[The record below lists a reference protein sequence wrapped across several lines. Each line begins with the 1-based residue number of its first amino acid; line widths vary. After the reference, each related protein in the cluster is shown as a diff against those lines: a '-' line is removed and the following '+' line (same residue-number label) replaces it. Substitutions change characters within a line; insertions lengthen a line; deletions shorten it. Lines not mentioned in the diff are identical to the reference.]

1 MCGMHP
7 GTEFRRSRF
16 ARDVPKA
23 HHWTISCPRSR
34 GGSPL
39 VSGRGSSTHQI
50 RVEGIRQDHR
60 PARQKGTKSA
70 RDRKNQQPR
79 RHDHTWL
86 MVQRARPQV
95 LVHCH
100 SPNRSQA
107 QAPTVGTRATITET
121 ADPLPGTSGHVRG
134 HPLDDTG
141 ASPEARNICPIGP
154 LAIVHSTWA
163 QDGSCSSA
171 TPRRQKDAKFSTWL
185 RSGLGRPALPH
196 RLQIPAPVVKKRTKD
211 TKPGK
216 GAGCAI

>member
-1 MCGMHP
+1 MVILSTVP
-7 GTEFRRSRF
+7 RSIF
-16 ARDVPKA
+16 CVPQA

-39 VSGRGSSTHQI
+39 VSGRGSSTHQFK
-50 RVEGIRQDHR
+50 VEGIRQDHR
-60 PARQKGTKSA
+60 PARQNCTKSA
-70 RDRKNQQPR
+70 RDRKKQQPR

-107 QAPTVGTRATITET
+107 QAPTVGARAITET
-121 ADPLPGTSGHVRG
+121 ADPLPGTGGHVWG
-134 HPLDDTG
+134 PLLEDTG
-141 ASPEARNICPIGP
+141 ASPEGRITCPICP
-154 LAIVHSTWA
+154 LAIVYSTWT

-171 TPRRQKDAKFSTWL
+171 THLRQKDAKFATWL

-196 RLQIPAPVVKKRTKD
+196 LLQIPGPVVKKRTKN
-211 TKPGK
+211 TKSRK
-216 GAGCAI
+216 GAGFAI